1 MIVGDKKKDWKLHN
15 TRLLLKHYR
24 DLKDRCNKGVY
35 DSRMLDQRTRFEQI
49 EDLMQGRDDD
59 IILDSTYR
67 SILRTRTMVA
77 DIEAMMKAYKAD
89 AQRGTDTE
97 KRRVQV
103 IFWFYIAKKRMDT
116 GQLAK
121 KFGVSR
127 RQIQMDLREAEAH
140 LSAKYFGVDGL
151 HFLTE
156 ESAEIASI

>member
-1 MIVGDKKKDWKLHN
+1 MGDKRKDWKLHN

-49 EDLMQGRDDD
+49 EDLMQGRDDE

-77 DIEAMMKAYKAD
+77 DIEEMMKAYKAE
-89 AQRGTDTE
+89 AQRGSDTE
-97 KRRVQV
+97 KRRAQV
-103 IFWFYIAKKRMDT
+103 IFWFYIAKKRMNT
-116 GQLAK
+116 GQLAQ

-127 RQIQMDLREAEAH
+127 RQIQIDLREAEAH

-151 HFLTE
+151 RFLSGE
-156 ESAEIASI
+156 VADSANR

>member
-1 MIVGDKKKDWKLHN
+1 MDDKRKDWKLHN

-49 EDLMQGRDDD
+49 EDLMQGRDDE

-77 DIEAMMKAYKAD
+77 DIEEMMKAYKAE
-89 AQRGTDTE
+89 AQRGSDTE
-97 KRRVQV
+97 KRRAQV
-103 IFWFYIAKKRMDT
+103 IFWFYIAKKRMNT
-116 GQLAK
+116 GQLAQ

-127 RQIQMDLREAEAH
+127 RQIQIDLREAEAH

-151 HFLTE
+151 RFLSGE
-156 ESAEIASI
+156 DADSANR

>member
-1 MIVGDKKKDWKLHN
+1 MGDKKKNWKLHN

-24 DLKDRCNKGVY
+24 DLKDRCEKGVY

-67 SILRTRTMVA
+67 SILRTRTMLA
-77 DIEAMMKAYKAD
+77 DIEAMMKAYKAE
-89 AQRGTDTE
+89 AQRGSDAE

-103 IFWFYIAKKRMDT
+103 IFWFYIAKKRMST
-116 GQLAK
+116 GELAA
-121 KFGVSR
+121 KFGVSQ

-140 LSAKYFGVDGL
+140 LSAKYFGVDGM
-151 HFLTE
+151 HFLSGE
-156 ESAEIASI
+156 LAENAKN

>member
-1 MIVGDKKKDWKLHN
+1 MGDKRKDWKLHN

-35 DSRMLDQRTRFEQI
+35 DSRMLGQRTRFEQI
-49 EDLMQGRDDD
+49 EDLMQGRDDE

-77 DIEAMMKAYKAD
+77 DIEEMMKAYKAE
-89 AQRGTDTE
+89 AQRGSETE
-97 KRRVQV
+97 KRRAQV
-103 IFWFYIAKKRMDT
+103 IFWFYIAKKRMNT
-116 GQLAK
+116 GQLAQ

-127 RQIQMDLREAEAH
+127 RQIQIDLREAEAH

-151 HFLTE
+151 RFLSGE
-156 ESAEIASI
+156 VADSANR

>member
-1 MIVGDKKKDWKLHN
+1 MGDKRKDWKLHN

-49 EDLMQGRDDD
+49 EDLMQGRDDE

-77 DIEAMMKAYKAD
+77 DIEEMMKAYKAE
-89 AQRGTDTE
+89 AQRGSDTE
-97 KRRVQV
+97 KRRAQV
-103 IFWFYIAKKRMDT
+103 IFWFYIAKKRMNT
-116 GQLAK
+116 GQLAQ

-127 RQIQMDLREAEAH
+127 RQIQIDLREAEAH

-151 HFLTE
+151 RFLSGE
-156 ESAEIASI
+156 DADSANR

>member
-1 MIVGDKKKDWKLHN
+1 
-15 TRLLLKHYR
+15 
-24 DLKDRCNKGVY
+24 
-35 DSRMLDQRTRFEQI
+35 
-49 EDLMQGRDDD
+49 
-59 IILDSTYR
+59 
-67 SILRTRTMVA
+67 MVA

-89 AQRGTDTE
+89 AQRGSDTD

-116 GQLAK
+116 GQLAA

-151 HFLTE
+151 RFSPGE
-156 ESAEIASI
+156 VAENANE